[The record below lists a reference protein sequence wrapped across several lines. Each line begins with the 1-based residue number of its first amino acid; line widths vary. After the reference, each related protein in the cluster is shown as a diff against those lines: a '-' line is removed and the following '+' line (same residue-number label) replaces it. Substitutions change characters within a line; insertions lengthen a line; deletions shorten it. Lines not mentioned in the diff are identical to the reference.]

1 MLPFLKQL
9 FWSILFD
16 PSAGRTAMI
25 VLLGLVLV
33 AVLVRL
39 LRRWPVLQ
47 PLFHALWYDENAARR
62 WFFGFVGFLVTLAS
76 MVFVNGVEA
85 AFAWTAKQWAAN
97 MVTAMVAMGFTMF
110 NPAGKK
116 KPDGAAQ

>member
-1 MLPFLKQL
+1 MLPYLKHL
-9 FWSILFD
+9 LWSILFD
-16 PSAGRTAMI
+16 PTAGPTVLK
-25 VLLGLVLV
+25 VLLFVVAFSVVLWF
-33 AVLVRL
+33 
-39 LRRWPVLQ
+39 LRRWPVLR

-97 MVTAMVAMGFTMF
+97 VVTALVAMGFTMF

-116 KPDGAAQ
+116 QPESTPQ

>member
-1 MLPFLKQL
+1 MLPFLKHL
-9 FWSILFD
+9 FLSLLFD
-16 PSAGRTAMI
+16 PNAGRTALI
-25 VLLGLVLV
+25 VIGV
-33 AVLVRL
+33 AVAAFIFFRL

-47 PLFHALWYDENAARR
+47 PLLHALWYDENAARR

-116 KPDGAAQ
+116 KPDEAAQ

>member
-1 MLPFLKQL
+1 MLPFLKQ
-9 FWSILFD
+9 FFMSILFD
-16 PSAGRTAMI
+16 PSAGRTAML
-25 VLLGLVLV
+25 VLLGLLL
-33 AVLVRL
+33 AAIFVRL
-39 LRRWPVLQ
+39 IRRWPVLQ
-47 PLFHALWYDENAARR
+47 PIFHALWYDESAARR

-97 MVTAMVAMGFTMF
+97 VVTAMVAMGFTMF

-116 KPDGAAQ
+116 KPDGAVQ